1 MTTSIV
7 KPDTASIIADIS
19 TGGAAPTVDVM
30 IGIGLQ
36 KDSEAVFFQYQGD
49 DNVQALMY
57 DSGKPV
63 TRIGN
68 VYLTGLSIA
77 DDVYA
82 EAGFSGSKLNV
93 FVETQQGRSIMITSG
108 LTTIWSQCLLTSL
121 QGLSDSDALGHLIAI
136 DTWKGNSKMKPCF
149 AAVRDGSV
157 KVSSDV
163 MYQALAD
170 ARADRD
176 RAKTEALL
184 RDTVEVINSQ
194 INGVPAVV
202 AEVDA
207 DKLIP
212 ASDEFWPYRSVTQ
225 YAAESYRRFA

>member
-212 ASDEFWPYRSVTQ
+212 ASDEF
-225 YAAESYRRFA
+225 

>member
-19 TGGAAPTVDVM
+19 SGGAAPTVDVM

-121 QGLSDSDALGHLIAI
+121 QGLSDADALGHLIAI

-149 AAVRDGSV
+149 AAVRDGAV

-184 RDTVEVINSQ
+184 RDTVEVINAQ
-194 INGVPAVV
+194 LNGVPAVV
-202 AEVDA
+202 QELDG
-207 DKLIP
+207 DKIMP
-212 ASDEFWPYRSVTQ
+212 ASDEF
-225 YAAESYRRFA
+225 

>member
-19 TGGAAPTVDVM
+19 SGGAAPTVDVM

-68 VYLTGLSIA
+68 IYLTGLSIA

-121 QGLSDSDALGHLIAI
+121 QGLSDNDALSHLIAI

-176 RAKTEALL
+176 RARTEALL
-184 RDTVEVINSQ
+184 RDTVEVINAQ
-194 INGVPAVV
+194 LNGVPVDV
-202 AEVDA
+202 KEVDG
-207 DKLIP
+207 DNLVP
-212 ASDEFWPYRSVTQ
+212 ATDEF
-225 YAAESYRRFA
+225 

>member
-19 TGGAAPTVDVM
+19 SGGAAPTVDVM

-121 QGLSDSDALGHLIAI
+121 QGLSDADALGHLIAI

-157 KVSSDV
+157 KVSDDE
-163 MYQALAD
+163 MYNALAD
-170 ARADRD
+170 ARGDRD
-176 RAKTEALL
+176 KAKIVALV
-184 RDTVEVINSQ
+184 RDAIEIINAQ
-194 INGVPAVV
+194 LNGVPA
-202 AEVDA
+202 EVTVLNNNEVP
-207 DKLIP
+207 K
-212 ASDEFWPYRSVTQ
+212 F
-225 YAAESYRRFA
+225 

>member
-184 RDTVEVINSQ
+184 RDSVEVINAQ
-194 INGVPAVV
+194 LNGVDVV
-202 AEVDA
+202 VEEADA
-207 DKLIP
+207 DKLMP
-212 ASDEFWPYRSVTQ
+212 ASDEF
-225 YAAESYRRFA
+225 

>member
-19 TGGAAPTVDVM
+19 SGGAAPTVDVM

-121 QGLSDSDALGHLIAI
+121 QGLSDADALGHLIAI

-149 AAVRDGSV
+149 AAVRDGAV

-176 RAKTEALL
+176 KAKTEALL
-184 RDTVEVINSQ
+184 RDTVDVINAQ

-202 AEVDA
+202 EELDG
-207 DKLIP
+207 DKIMP
-212 ASDEFWPYRSVTQ
+212 TSDDF
-225 YAAESYRRFA
+225 

>member
-184 RDTVEVINSQ
+184 RDTVEVINAQ
-194 INGVPAVV
+194 LNGVPAVV

-207 DKLIP
+207 DKLMP
-212 ASDEFWPYRSVTQ
+212 ASDEF
-225 YAAESYRRFA
+225 

>member
-19 TGGAAPTVDVM
+19 SGGAAPTVDVM

-121 QGLSDSDALGHLIAI
+121 QGLSDADALGHLIAI

-149 AAVRDGSV
+149 AAVRDGAV

-184 RDTVEVINSQ
+184 RDTVDVINAQ

-202 AEVDA
+202 EQLDG
-207 DKLIP
+207 DKIMP
-212 ASDEFWPYRSVTQ
+212 ASNEF
-225 YAAESYRRFA
+225 

>member
-1 MTTSIV
+1 MPFWAVVQLTFSNSMTTSIV

-212 ASDEFWPYRSVTQ
+212 ASDEF
-225 YAAESYRRFA
+225 

>member
-19 TGGAAPTVDVM
+19 SGGAAPTVDVM

-121 QGLSDSDALGHLIAI
+121 QGLSDSDSLSHLIAI

-149 AAVRDGSV
+149 AAVRDGSI

-184 RDTVEVINSQ
+184 RDTVEVINAQ
-194 INGVPAVV
+194 LNGVPAVV
-202 AEVDA
+202 EELDG
-207 DKLIP
+207 DKIMP
-212 ASDEFWPYRSVTQ
+212 ASDEF
-225 YAAESYRRFA
+225 

>member
-19 TGGAAPTVDVM
+19 SGGAAPTVDVM

-121 QGLSDSDALGHLIAI
+121 QGLSDADALGHLIAI

-149 AAVRDGSV
+149 AAVRDGAV

-184 RDTVEVINSQ
+184 RDTVVVINAQ

-202 AEVDA
+202 EELDG
-207 DKLIP
+207 DKIMP
-212 ASDEFWPYRSVTQ
+212 ASDEF
-225 YAAESYRRFA
+225 

>member
-19 TGGAAPTVDVM
+19 SGGAAPTVDVM

-121 QGLSDSDALGHLIAI
+121 QGLSDADALGHLIAI

-149 AAVRDGSV
+149 AAVRDGAV

-184 RDTVEVINSQ
+184 RDTVDVINAQ

-202 AEVDA
+202 EQLDG
-207 DKLIP
+207 DKIMP
-212 ASDEFWPYRSVTQ
+212 ASDEF
-225 YAAESYRRFA
+225 

>member
-19 TGGAAPTVDVM
+19 SGGAAPTVDVM

-121 QGLSDSDALGHLIAI
+121 QGLSDADALGHLIAI

-149 AAVRDGSV
+149 AAVRDGAV

-176 RAKTEALL
+176 KEKTEALL
-184 RDTVEVINSQ
+184 RDTVDVINAQ

-202 AEVDA
+202 EELDG
-207 DKLIP
+207 DKIMP
-212 ASDEFWPYRSVTQ
+212 ASNDF
-225 YAAESYRRFA
+225 

>member
-19 TGGAAPTVDVM
+19 SGGAAPTVDVM

-121 QGLSDSDALGHLIAI
+121 QGLSDADALGHLIAI

-149 AAVRDGSV
+149 AAVRDGAV

-184 RDTVEVINSQ
+184 RDTVDVINAQ

-202 AEVDA
+202 EELDG
-207 DKLIP
+207 DKIMP
-212 ASDEFWPYRSVTQ
+212 ASDEF
-225 YAAESYRRFA
+225 

>member
-19 TGGAAPTVDVM
+19 SGGAAPTVDVM

-121 QGLSDSDALGHLIAI
+121 QGLSDADALGHLIAI

-149 AAVRDGSV
+149 AAVRDGAV

-184 RDTVEVINSQ
+184 RDTVDVINAQ

-202 AEVDA
+202 EEMDG
-207 DKLIP
+207 DKLMP
-212 ASDEFWPYRSVTQ
+212 ATDEF
-225 YAAESYRRFA
+225 

>member
-19 TGGAAPTVDVM
+19 SGGASPTVDVM

-121 QGLSDSDALGHLIAI
+121 QGLSDADALGHLIAI

-149 AAVRDGSV
+149 AAVRDGAV

-176 RAKTEALL
+176 KAKTEALL
-184 RDTVEVINSQ
+184 RDTVDVINAQ

-202 AEVDA
+202 EELDG
-207 DKLIP
+207 DKIMP
-212 ASDEFWPYRSVTQ
+212 ASDEF
-225 YAAESYRRFA
+225 